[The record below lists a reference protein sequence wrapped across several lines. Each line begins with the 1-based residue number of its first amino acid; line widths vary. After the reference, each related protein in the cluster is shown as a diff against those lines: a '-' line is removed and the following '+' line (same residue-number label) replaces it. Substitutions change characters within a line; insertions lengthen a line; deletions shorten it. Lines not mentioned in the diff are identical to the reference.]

1 MAMGRVAAVSILLGL
16 VFAAASCQ
24 SQRTEVEDQPAP
36 ADELP
41 TLVGKFA
48 EEGVASS
55 LISDEAYIGPDD
67 FYIRY
72 ERNDGVVYAGGRWSH
87 RLDIEAV
94 EQQTDGRYAGPYIL
108 PIEYQQS
115 ERWPEVPGKLITPRI
130 LSSQQWLRYL
140 NSLFATVLP
149 EEEKAGVVMHFDA
162 DDYFLYLNERSDIE
176 ARLHI
181 NKPADYTVKERISF
195 GDFISRGMPQL
206 GKFLQAEGVT
216 ERRIVFNTGDAGPY
230 SLPFIYV
237 DLDFP
242 IAVFVRYPPAP
253 REGAGM
259 TGGTQKAQVGAHI
272 AGSNTIGLAV
282 RPVSSVFRLLFM
294 AKDVAVETVKP
305 TWMVTL
311 DSMPIPS
318 LADGPGMDLVEW
330 EEQLDRLI
338 NRKATRGEI
347 DYLIDGAEYF
357 TRFIDAVT
365 TAQESVNIRTY
376 IFDNDDYAERI
387 GELIKRRSYEGVDVK
402 VLLDVLGTIWATGA
416 DDESMPEDFVPPA
429 SVHQFLE
436 SDSEVVVR
444 QARNPWFAGDHVK
457 TTIIDNK
464 LAFTG
469 GMNIGREYRYSWH
482 DMMMELR
489 GPVVD
494 ILNHEF
500 HDAWASAGAM
510 GDFGYFFH
518 KLRPNREYAD
528 DVGYPVR
535 VLFTRPGNAEIFR
548 AQRDAI
554 RNAKSYIY
562 IENAYFTDDAMLYEL
577 AKARKRGVDV
587 RVILPMV
594 GNHGPINKSNALA
607 ANAMLEQGI
616 RVYVY
621 PGMSHVKAAIIDGW
635 VCLGSANW
643 DKLSFRVNKE
653 LNIAT
658 SHPAAADELRQR
670 LFEEDMRVSVEL
682 FEPIP
687 VRWSDHLNEILADF
701 LL

>member
-1 MAMGRVAAVSILLGL
+1 MAIGRVAAVSILLGL
-16 VFAAASCQ
+16 VLAAASCQ
-24 SQRTEVEDQPAP
+24 SQRTEVEDQTEV

-87 RLDIEAV
+87 RLDIEVV

-130 LSSQQWLRYL
+130 LSSQQWSRYL

-149 EEEKAGVVMHFDA
+149 EEEKVGVVMHFDA

-195 GDFISRGMPQL
+195 GDFIGRGMPQL
-206 GKFLQAEGVT
+206 GKFLDAEGVT
-216 ERRIVFNTGDAGPY
+216 ERRIIFNTGDAGPY

-253 REGAGM
+253 REGSGL
-259 TGGTQKAQVGAHI
+259 TGGTQKTQAGAHI

-282 RPVSSVFRLLFM
+282 RPVSSVFRLLFL
-294 AKDVAVETVKP
+294 AKDAAVETVKP

-311 DSMPIPS
+311 DAMPIPP
-318 LADGPGMDLVEW
+318 LNEGPGMDLVEW
-330 EEQLDRLI
+330 EENLDSLI

-357 TRFIDAVT
+357 TRFVDAVT

-387 GELIKRRSYEGVDVK
+387 GNLIKRRSSEGIEVK
-402 VLLDVLGTIWATGA
+402 VLLDGLGTIWATGA
-416 DDESMPEDFVPPA
+416 DDESMPEDYVPPA

-436 SDSEVVVR
+436 NDSEVVVR

-548 AQRDAI
+548 TQRDAI
-554 RNAKSYIY
+554 RKAKKYIY
-562 IENAYFTDDAMLYEL
+562 VQNAYFTDDAMLYEL

-607 ANAMLEQGI
+607 ANAMMEQGI

-621 PGMSHVKAAIIDGW
+621 PGMSHIKAAIIDGW

-670 LFEEDMRVSVEL
+670 LFEEDLRVSVEL
-682 FEPIP
+682 IEPIP

>member
-1 MAMGRVAAVSILLGL
+1 MGRVAAVSILLGL
-16 VFAAASCQ
+16 VLAAAACQ
-24 SQRTEVEDQPAP
+24 SQRTGVEDQDAV

-41 TLVGKFA
+41 TLVGRFA

-72 ERNDGVVYAGGRWSH
+72 ERDDGIVYAGGRWSH

-94 EQQTDGRYAGPYIL
+94 EQQTDGTYAGPYIL

-115 ERWPEVPGKLITPRI
+115 QRWPEVPGKLITPRI
-130 LSSQQWLRYL
+130 LSSEQWLRFL

-162 DDYFLYLNERSDIE
+162 DDYFLYLNERGDIE

-181 NKPADYTVKERISF
+181 DKPADYAVKERIGF
-195 GDFISRGMPQL
+195 GDFIARGMPQL
-206 GKFLQAEGVT
+206 GKFVAAERVT
-216 ERRIVFNTGDAGPY
+216 ERRIVFNTGDVGPY
-230 SLPFIYV
+230 SLPFVYV

-253 REGAGM
+253 REGGRL
-259 TGGTQKAQVGAHI
+259 TGGTQKAQAGAHI

-305 TWMVTL
+305 TWLVTL
-311 DSMPIPS
+311 DSLPIPP
-318 LADGPGMDLVEW
+318 LNEGPGMDLVEW
-330 EEQLDRLI
+330 EEKLDRLT
-338 NRKATRGEI
+338 NRKATLGEI
-347 DYLIDGAEYF
+347 GFLIDGAEYF

-365 TAQESVNIRTY
+365 TATESVNIRTY

-387 GELIKRRSYEGVDVK
+387 GNLIKRRSSEGIEVK
-402 VLLDVLGTIWATGA
+402 VLLDGLGTIWATGA
-416 DDESMPEDFVPPA
+416 DDESMPEDYVPPA

-436 SDSEVVVR
+436 RDSEVVVR

-500 HDAWASAGAM
+500 HDAWANAGVM

-518 KLRPNREYAD
+518 KLRPNRNYAD
-528 DVGYPVR
+528 DIGYPVR

-554 RNAKSYIY
+554 RKAKSYIY
-562 IENAYFTDDAMLYEL
+562 VENAYFTDDAMLYEL

-607 ANAMLEQGI
+607 ANAMMEQGI

-621 PGMSHVKAAIIDGW
+621 PGMSHVKAAIIDDW
-635 VCLGSANW
+635 ACLGSANW

-658 SHPAAADELRQR
+658 SHPAAVNELRQR
-670 LFEEDMRVSVEL
+670 LFEEDLRVSVEL
-682 FEPIP
+682 LEPIP

>member
-1 MAMGRVAAVSILLGL
+1 MTMGRVAAVSILLGL
-16 VFAAASCQ
+16 VLAAAACQ
-24 SQRTEVEDQPAP
+24 SQRTGVEDQDAV

-41 TLVGKFA
+41 TLVGRFA

-55 LISDEAYIGPDD
+55 LISDEAYVGSDD

-72 ERNDGVVYAGGRWSH
+72 ERDDGIVYAGGRWSH

-115 ERWPEVPGKLITPRI
+115 QRWPEVSGKLITPRI
-130 LSSQQWLRYL
+130 LSSEQWLRFL
-140 NSLFATVLP
+140 NSLFATILP

-162 DDYFLYLNERSDIE
+162 DDYFLYLNERGDIE

-181 NKPADYTVKERISF
+181 DKPADYTVIERISF
-195 GDFISRGMPQL
+195 GDFIARGMPQL
-206 GKFLQAEGVT
+206 GKFVAAEGVT

-242 IAVFVRYPPAP
+242 IAVFVRYPPSP
-253 REGAGM
+253 REGAGL
-259 TGGTQKAQVGAHI
+259 TGGTQKAHAGAHI
-272 AGSNTIGLAV
+272 AGSNTIGLAI
-282 RPVSSVFRLLFM
+282 RPVSSVFRLLFL

-305 TWMVTL
+305 TWLVTL
-311 DSMPIPS
+311 DSLPIPP
-318 LADGPGMDLVEW
+318 LNDGPGMDLVEW
-330 EEQLDRLI
+330 EEKLDRLT
-338 NRKATRGEI
+338 NRKATLGEI
-347 DYLIDGAEYF
+347 DFLIDGAEYF

-365 TAQESVNIRTY
+365 TATESVNIRTY

-387 GELIKRRSYEGVDVK
+387 GNLIKRRSSEGIDVK
-402 VLLDVLGTIWATGA
+402 VLLDGLGTIWATGA
-416 DDESMPEDFVPPA
+416 DDESMPEDYVPPA

-436 SDSEVVVR
+436 RDSGVVVR

-500 HDAWASAGAM
+500 HDAWANAGVM

-518 KLRPNREYAD
+518 KLRPNRNYAD
-528 DVGYPVR
+528 DIGYPVR

-554 RNAKSYIY
+554 RNAKKYIY
-562 IENAYFTDDAMLYEL
+562 VENAYFTDDAMLYEL

-607 ANAMLEQGI
+607 ANAMMEQGI

-621 PGMSHVKAAIIDGW
+621 PGMSHVKAAIIDDW
-635 VCLGSANW
+635 ACLGSANW

-658 SHPAAADELRQR
+658 SHPAAVNELRQR
-670 LFEEDMRVSVEL
+670 LFEEDLRASVEL
-682 FEPIP
+682 LEPIP